1 MYYDFSWL
9 LTTVVMS
16 VIDFTIPTNLLAELP
31 FDLTVT
37 TWTATNVAWKLLKNL
52 LRANLIVC
60 FLWTGAQDMNL
71 LCLIRNRLLLNILF
85 KSSLNELMHI
95 EYSIKNANSLFI
107 LGETKSVQTRK
118 SLVRMLGGAALS
130 RTNKLTSNWQTDPA
144 PALCTFTPRRE
155 WGTRWLS
162 RGGKQCR
169 VLTLNTELWEQE
181 Y

>member
-1 MYYDFSWL
+1 
-9 LTTVVMS
+9 
-16 VIDFTIPTNLLAELP
+16 
-31 FDLTVT
+31 
-37 TWTATNVAWKLLKNL
+37 
-52 LRANLIVC
+52 
-60 FLWTGAQDMNL
+60 
-71 LCLIRNRLLLNILF
+71 
-85 KSSLNELMHI
+85 MHI

-162 RGGKQCR
+162 RGGKQMPCSHFKHR
-169 VLTLNTELWEQE
+169 IVGAGILSLLVNPFHLKNHYSADLPQPPACSPLKIFRFKFPLHKTWFTFWNFV
-181 Y
+181 

>member
-1 MYYDFSWL
+1 
-9 LTTVVMS
+9 
-16 VIDFTIPTNLLAELP
+16 
-31 FDLTVT
+31 
-37 TWTATNVAWKLLKNL
+37 
-52 LRANLIVC
+52 
-60 FLWTGAQDMNL
+60 MNL

-155 WGTRWLS
+155 WGTR
-162 RGGKQCR
+162 
-169 VLTLNTELWEQE
+169 
-181 Y
+181 